1 MKWSRIVDYIDK
13 HNKRM
18 IEIHTIKSFSGTTLI
33 DGITHLGK
41 LEYIKPEFKVN
52 YTPPDSKTTQSIV
65 DIMSIGSFEF
75 EDTYDLYYGKGSD
88 CDDCD
93 CPCKDP
99 DHKHDDLTD
108 EEREMNRLM
117 NTPRVYNTDN
127 MTTDS
132 IIRPTILNDE
142 TLIYPIFYRSIS
154 SNYEQNCRVK
164 TELDKLD
171 DTDKESLKKVN
182 KGDITEEEFND
193 YYFSFLRNPD
203 NEKAEK
209 IKSYIEIDKQHN
221 SLNIELALPNLVD
234 YQVYVIAGSPN
245 NLGQT
250 ASIFLNSVE
259 YSFTVDPLKKNKWQL
274 KPIQNKYSNQINKA
288 QTNLVTFDSLTEKV
302 SFTLNQNDTDNMA
315 INALILK
322 PVHVNKD
329 NDPRILSEGFHLSS
343 KDALPNEENN
353 SFKDLFVFPVEKGQL
368 VGNKKGIN
376 DGFDILQDE
385 NSRIKFTGHYKL
397 NNSHLIYNIDT
408 RQFDTETFKLKDWN
422 LGFSLTGSVTENLK
436 KGSFIM
442 DLKIDNKVFRL
453 KSFYK
458 NKNAYKKEKECIY
471 FYPCYK
477 GNINS
482 VDTNIMY
489 MSFKKE
495 LENHPIITIDIY
507 NEEENNFDS
516 LLINNLIIEI
526 SNKKLGEQRIIERSN
541 NNNEWCLPYYYDKY
555 EENETQ
561 PIFYEFDDNVL
572 HDEDKTVRTSLEP
585 IRVNNN
591 LMNEYSDNY
600 LYFTRYKLYTLKI
613 SITNVNY
620 NIEDDDSLNQLMYD
634 LILWDDNAFTIKKD
648 SKTNIKSDL
657 YPRLIFMT
665 NKDVIELAKNS
676 YASYLDIK
684 PCIYKN
690 HDLKVTEIADKTL
703 YENKVR
709 YVNYREI
716 ETIDEMNW
724 YIKANYDKDDDK
736 ELIRHSYSLNSLEWY
751 NLLIK
756 YKKLGGDS
764 HV

>member
-315 INALILK
+315 INALIL
-322 PVHVNKD
+322 N
-329 NDPRILSEGFHLSS
+329 
-343 KDALPNEENN
+343 
-353 SFKDLFVFPVEKGQL
+353 Q
-368 VGNKKGIN
+368 
-376 DGFDILQDE
+376 
-385 NSRIKFTGHYKL
+385 FT
-397 NNSHLIYNIDT
+397 
-408 RQFDTETFKLKDWN
+408 
-422 LGFSLTGSVTENLK
+422 LTK
-436 KGSFIM
+436 
-442 DLKIDNKVFRL
+442 
-453 KSFYK
+453 
-458 NKNAYKKEKECIY
+458 
-471 FYPCYK
+471 
-477 GNINS
+477 
-482 VDTNIMY
+482 
-489 MSFKKE
+489 
-495 LENHPIITIDIY
+495 ITI
-507 NEEENNFDS
+507 
-516 LLINNLIIEI
+516 
-526 SNKKLGEQRIIERSN
+526 Q
-541 NNNEWCLPYYYDKY
+541 
-555 EENETQ
+555 
-561 PIFYEFDDNVL
+561 
-572 HDEDKTVRTSLEP
+572 
-585 IRVNNN
+585 
-591 LMNEYSDNY
+591 EY
-600 LYFTRYKLYTLKI
+600 
-613 SITNVNY
+613 
-620 NIEDDDSLNQLMYD
+620 
-634 LILWDDNAFTIKKD
+634 
-648 SKTNIKSDL
+648 
-657 YPRLIFMT
+657 
-665 NKDVIELAKNS
+665 
-676 YASYLDIK
+676 
-684 PCIYKN
+684 
-690 HDLKVTEIADKTL
+690 
-703 YENKVR
+703 
-709 YVNYREI
+709 
-716 ETIDEMNW
+716 
-724 YIKANYDKDDDK
+724 
-736 ELIRHSYSLNSLEWY
+736 
-751 NLLIK
+751 
-756 YKKLGGDS
+756 
-764 HV
+764 